1 MAISGNRGRT
11 ASTHGRWL
19 HTAGRAVLYIAMYA
33 VYLAMIV
40 IGLAFLVTLVF
51 HVIPPLVTGS
61 LPTRRS
67 ILIGLGAP
75 VLMVL
80 LSLLAYAPDLTRR
93 ALGRKDWHVA
103 TSARGAAGGYF
114 SLLALVTGGTIAS
127 LIVTIPLMLLISF
140 VRGML

>member
-1 MAISGNRGRT
+1 MAISGKS
-11 ASTHGRWL
+11 AEVAQVPGRWL
-19 HTAGRAVLYIAMYA
+19 HTGGRAVLYVAMYA
-33 VYLAMIV
+33 VYLAMVV

-51 HVIPPLVTGS
+51 HVIPPLVTGG

-67 ILIGLGAP
+67 GAIALGAP

-93 ALGRKDWHVA
+93 ALGRTDWHVA
-103 TSARGAAGGYF
+103 TSARGAASGYLG
-114 SLLALVTGGTIAS
+114 LLALVTGGTIAS

-140 VRGML
+140 VRGVL